1 VGGGALLEKIEGD
14 DFDRKSLPPKERGIT
29 IAPNIQAP
37 SAPEPSATSAIENV
51 PAVKA
56 AAQKLKA
63 CAQTEAKLI
72 RAQPASS
79 IPGYLKS
86 SYGNVIAAASESGGG
101 GLQNLVEALNGY
113 ATILYLYRDSTPFP
127 ESGPLHRARLD
138 RDAALLDFANEVI
151 AASQQNP
158 NAPSG
163 QDQLL
168 VERAGVVSRE
178 APSMTLRDQAL
189 PTQ

>member
-1 VGGGALLEKIEGD
+1 MLEKIEGD
-14 DFDRKSLPPKERGIT
+14 DFDRKSLPPKEPGIT
-29 IAPNIQAP
+29 IAPNIQAPSAPEP

-86 SYGNVIAAASESGGG
+86 SYGNVIAAASESGGE

-113 ATILYLYRDSTPFP
+113 AAILYLYRDSTPFP

>member
-1 VGGGALLEKIEGD
+1 MLEKIEGD
-14 DFDRKSLPPKERGIT
+14 DFDRKSLPPKEPGIT

-37 SAPEPSATSAIENV
+37 SAPALSATSAIENV

-72 RAQPASS
+72 RAQPESS

-86 SYGNVIAAASESGGG
+86 SYANVIAAASESGGE
-101 GLQNLVEALNGY
+101 GLQNLVEALDGY

-138 RDAALLDFANEVI
+138 RDGALLDFANEVI
-151 AASQQNP
+151 AASQQNTNAP
-158 NAPSG
+158 NA

-168 VERAGVVSRE
+168 VERARVISRE
-178 APSMTLRDQAL
+178 APSMTLRDQVL